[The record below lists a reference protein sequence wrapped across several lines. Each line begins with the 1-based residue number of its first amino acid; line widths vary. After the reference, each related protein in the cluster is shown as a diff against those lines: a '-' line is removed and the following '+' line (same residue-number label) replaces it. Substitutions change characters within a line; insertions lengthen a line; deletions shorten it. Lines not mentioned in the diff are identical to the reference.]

1 MAKQTPSSRGRRAA
15 REARA
20 RAHALIL
27 EAEAESTRVW
37 GRIEGRIRASLST
50 LGAATREQIV
60 ARLRR
65 EFERESQ
72 ARRRAIRRGVEA
84 TGREGLA
91 AGPRVATAAFAEL
104 GQSEPIDPAR
114 AVELATLLLDG
125 QQAAGGITLSRRLH
139 AHDEATT
146 RLLGAELA
154 QSLRAGQAV
163 TTAAQSLLE
172 VDDVRVHL
180 PRYVT
185 ELQEAVADAGPTLAE
200 EVNKHL
206 AAIRRLQ
213 DPQLRAA
220 GQMLID
226 TAATANAADLQ
237 RQVRYWVRDRALYQ
251 ERVVVRTEAARAFNA
266 AFVESTREQPWTKG
280 YRWELSPQHPRPD
293 VCDLFASQA
302 IDGLGP
308 GGYTP
313 STLPALPAHPNCFCF
328 TTSIIDDEHFAREL
342 AAINGT
348 PEPPRA
354 WEDSRRETASEW
366 LARQPADKQL
376 AVLGPTRVPLWQAN
390 PSSVIGARGHIEPV
404 WKAQGRAGPPTQVR
418 GPRVRAATMDP
429 FREASSRRRRP

>member
-1 MAKQTPSSRGRRAA
+1 MARQTPSSRGRKAA
-15 REARA
+15 RESRA
-20 RAHALIL
+20 RAHARIL
-27 EAEAESTRVW
+27 EAEAEARVVW
-37 GRIEGRIRASLST
+37 SRIEARIQASLAT
-50 LGAATREQIV
+50 LGTSTREQIV

-65 EFERESQ
+65 EFERESD

-104 GQSEPIDPAR
+104 GRSEPIDPAR

-125 QQAAGGITLSRRLH
+125 EQAAGGITLSRRMH

-154 QSLRAGQAV
+154 QSVRAGQAV
-163 TTAAQSLLE
+163 ATAAQGLLE
-172 VDDVRVHL
+172 VDDVRVYL

-185 ELQEAVADAGPTLAE
+185 ELQEAVADAGPMLAE
-200 EVNKHL
+200 EVNKHV

-220 GQMLID
+220 GQMLLD

-251 ERVVVRTEAARAFNA
+251 ERVVVRTEGARAFNA

-280 YRWELSPQHPRPD
+280 YRWELSPQHPKPD

-302 IDGLGP
+302 LDGLGP
-308 GGYTP
+308 GGYRAE
-313 STLPALPAHPNCFCF
+313 TLPALPAHPNCFCF
-328 TTSIIDDEHFAREL
+328 TTSILDDEHFAREL
-342 AAINGT
+342 ATINGT

-366 LARQPADKQL
+366 LARQPSEKQQ
-376 AVLGPTRVPLWQAN
+376 VILGPSRLQLWQQR
-390 PSSVIGARGHIEPV
+390 PSDVIGERGHIAPL
-404 WKAQGRAGPPTQVR
+404 WRAQGQTRPPVQVR
-418 GPRVRAATMDP
+418 GPRVRAASVDP
-429 FREASSRRRRP
+429 FREAGSRRAR